1 MASNDAKGKGPLQAS
16 LVNPTPQTSMTD
28 VPTHRSDPLTG
39 SVSRGTSNNDP
50 NPCSTSN
57 SRKSHQNLKLVAL
70 VLAVYL
76 GLGTVCFYLLEPQM
90 TGHKTNEIIDAV
102 YFCIVTMATVGYGDI
117 VPNSVLSKLFVCVFA
132 FAGMALVA
140 LGLTK
145 AVDYFLKKQADLLIN
160 ALHMDQNA
168 SEAKYEKNYKG
179 VKYKCLV
186 VIIIILMLMIAG
198 TAVLA
203 TVEKLDLIDAF
214 YCVSVT
220 VTTLGYGDKSFKTER
235 GRIFAVFWILTST
248 IFVAQ
253 FLCYITE
260 LHVQRGQR
268 ELVKQVLSQKITSK
282 DLEAADLDKDKSVEP
297 AEFILDRLKK
307 MEKISE
313 DDIADIKEE
322 FRKRDVNKSN
332 TLTESDLPQ
341 STQAEN

>member
-1 MASNDAKGKGPLQAS
+1 MMQKGK
-16 LVNPTPQTSMTD
+16 V
-28 VPTHRSDPLTG
+28 HY
-39 SVSRGTSNNDP
+39 RGTSNNDP

-145 AVDYFLKKQADLLIN
+145 AVDYFMKKQADLLIN

-168 SEAKYEKNYKG
+168 SEAKYEQNYKG
-179 VKYKCLV
+179 VKYKCLL

-235 GRIFAVFWILTST
+235 GRIFAVFWILTSS

-341 STQAEN
+341 STQVEN